1 MQYRIACT
9 IFITILISACNNN
22 NATTQKQD
30 IQAVETQ
37 TEKPYQET
45 KDDKARTQQPVN
57 IQNTELQSQQKPLI
71 IKEVKVG
78 EIISLDSIKSISS
91 FEDNLKEISFIED
104 CGGFLAQEESEHES
118 IFQYG
123 NMAVNV
129 MDDQAVISKVIGF
142 PDNFKFN
149 YKGLVVDGNFTPKD
163 LNYDDFEVFKTELN
177 SSQEI
182 IGIESTGIET
192 VYDTFFSIRE
202 NDSDDLFYLYF
213 LNNKAVALSVIVQC

>member
-1 MQYRIACT
+1 MQYRIAFI
-9 IFITILISACNNN
+9 IFFTILVSACNN
-22 NATTQKQD
+22 NATTQNPDVQTAK
-30 IQAVETQ
+30 TP
-37 TEKPYQET
+37 TEKPYQEAQGDEARIQQYT
-45 KDDKARTQQPVN
+45 KNQDTKL
-57 IQNTELQSQQKPLI
+57 QNQQKPPI

-78 EIISLDSIKSISS
+78 EIISLDSISSISS
-91 FEDNLKEISFIED
+91 FENKPREISVVGD
-104 CGGFLAQEESEHES
+104 CGGFLAQEESEYES

-129 MDDQAVISKVIGF
+129 MDDQAVISKVIEF

-192 VYDTFFSIRE
+192 VYDTFFNVRE

-213 LNNKAVALSVIVQC
+213 LNNKAVALRVIVQC

>member
-1 MQYRIACT
+1 MQYRIAFT
-9 IFITILISACNNN
+9 IFFTILVSACNN
-22 NATTQKQD
+22 NATTQDPDVQTAK
-30 IQAVETQ
+30 TP

-45 KDDKARTQQPVN
+45 QGDKSKIQQYTKTQDTKL
-57 IQNTELQSQQKPLI
+57 QNQHKPPI

-78 EIISLDSIKSISS
+78 EIISLDSISSISS
-91 FEDNLKEISFIED
+91 FENKPREISVVED
-104 CGGFLAQEESEHES
+104 CGGFLAQEESEYES

-129 MDDQAVISKVIGF
+129 MDDQAVISKVIEF

-163 LNYDDFEVFKTELN
+163 LNYDNFEVFKTELN

-182 IGIESTGIET
+182 IGIEFTDIET

-202 NDSDDLFYLYF
+202 KDSEDLFYLYF
-213 LNNKAVALSVIVQC
+213 LNNKAVALRVIVQC

>member
-1 MQYRIACT
+1 MQYRIAFT
-9 IFITILISACNNN
+9 IFFTLLVSACSN
-22 NATTQKQD
+22 NATTQNPD
-30 IQAVETQ
+30 VQ
-37 TEKPYQET
+37 TAKIPTKKPYQEFQG
-45 KDDKARTQQPVN
+45 DKARIQQYTKTQDTKL
-57 IQNTELQSQQKPLI
+57 QNQQKPSI

-78 EIISLDSIKSISS
+78 EIISLDSISSISS
-91 FEDNLKEISFIED
+91 FENKPREISVVGD
-104 CGGFLAQEESEHES
+104 CGGFLAQEESEYES

-129 MDDQAVISKVIGF
+129 MDDQAVISKVIEF
-142 PDNFKFN
+142 SDNFKYN

-192 VYDTFFSIRE
+192 VYDTFFSVRE

-213 LNNKAVALSVIVQC
+213 LNNKAVALELIVQC